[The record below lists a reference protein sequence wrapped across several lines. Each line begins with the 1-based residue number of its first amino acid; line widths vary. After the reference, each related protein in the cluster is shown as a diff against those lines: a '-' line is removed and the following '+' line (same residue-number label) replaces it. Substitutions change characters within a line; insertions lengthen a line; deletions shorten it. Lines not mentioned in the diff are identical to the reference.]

1 VVRAPTPAQGNSNS
15 YASGGAARA
24 VRTRLP
30 EVSER
35 ALINTHSDVEGG
47 HRFVGDTT
55 AATLLDA
62 HGASVATIGMSLG
75 HKRGSATTLR
85 YITPD
90 VERAR
95 EAVNKVS
102 RAVRSAEA

>member
-1 VVRAPTPAQGNSNS
+1 MTQTLHRVF
-15 YASGGAARA
+15 
-24 VRTRLP
+24 
-30 EVSER
+30 ER
-35 ALINTHSDVEGG
+35 AGVPKAPMGRNGW
-47 HRFVGDTT
+47 HRLRHT

-62 HGASVATIGMSLG
+62 HGASVATIGMILG

-95 EAVNKVS
+95 EAMARVS
-102 RAVRSAEA
+102 KAVRSAEG